1 MLSVHTYVPAVFNWT
16 NRDVLTWLEDYVEL
30 PEYSSAFAENHITGR
45 QLPHIAINAGQ
56 ILQNTLSI
64 TDGQHKQKLQLR
76 AMDVVLFGPPV
87 KAHWKDIILKVLVL
101 LTVCGVICV
110 LWQRRASKSRIDSFM
125 EDLRQKEE
133 EVKRLKAKFETL
145 ERESA
150 VTDGPIDDDDQDM
163 RECSP
168 ILMMAPAPTS
178 SGSEDD
184 STSIGY
190 CK

>member
-1 MLSVHTYVPAVFNWT
+1 M
-16 NRDVLTWLEDYVEL
+16 EL
-30 PEYSSAFAENHITGR
+30 PEYSNSFAENSITGR

-87 KAHWKDIILKVLVL
+87 KAHWKDTILKVLVFF
-101 LTVCGVICV
+101 TICGVICV
-110 LWQRRASKSRIDSFM
+110 LWQRKASKARIDSFM

-133 EVKRLKAKFETL
+133 EVKKLKSKFETL

-150 VTDGPIDDDDQDM
+150 VTDGPIDSDQEGM

-168 ILMMAPAPTS
+168 IMMMAPTPAS

-184 STSIGY
+184 CTSMGH